1 MSPSDS
7 RILSLR
13 PARLGG
19 GLLVLA
25 LGALAGCDLLDRR
38 SPSPSPVTLDDPPA
52 SGAADPAFQK
62 PEELRGFFKPRPSGA
77 WSSEAREIE
86 RSLGAQ

>member
-1 MSPSDS
+1 MTGRPHRLPSH
-7 RILSLR
+7 R
-13 PARLGG
+13 PARLA
-19 GLLVLA
+19 LA
-25 LGALAGCDLLDRR
+25 LGLLAGLGGCDLLDRR
-38 SPSPSPVTLDDPPA
+38 AESKAPIYDDTPP